1 MLIENDYVFCFSLY
15 INIVRKQALKMD
27 AWTVIIEFDVTIF
40 LIVVTI
46 SLWYYYCG
54 NGCFPEKLFPYFV
67 AQIFFLE
74 LPCIYYN
81 RRPVEWWDFSLLN
94 CSKLHT
100 ATIIAQWSTIHNSD
114 VGTQKRINCNKRMI
128 ESPFRK
134 NIFYKRGKVFLC
146 GCKFCSDNM
155 ENKNSCLV
163 NLAEG
168 IFFFRTIF

>member
-1 MLIENDYVFCFSLY
+1 ME
-15 INIVRKQALKMD
+15 
-27 AWTVIIEFDVTIF
+27 AWTVITEFDVTLF
-40 LIVVTI
+40 FIVVTI

-54 NGCFPEKLFPYFV
+54 NGCFSYKHFPYFV
-67 AQIFFLE
+67 AQICFLE

-134 NIFYKRGKVFLC
+134 IIFYKRGKVFLC
-146 GCKFCSDNM
+146 GCKFCSVNM
-155 ENKNSCLV
+155 AQK
-163 NLAEG
+163 
-168 IFFFRTIF
+168 